1 MTLQEQLD
9 KAILFAIALHMDQLD
24 KNGENYILHPLAVMM
39 AVDTIEQKIVAVLHD
54 ILEDTAMTADRLRE
68 FRFSEE
74 IVEAICILTR
84 EKDMPYMQY
93 IEKVKSNELSRVVK
107 LADLQHN
114 MRDGC
119 PASLLDRYKKAYK
132 ILRATCLW

>member
-1 MTLQEQLD
+1 MTLHEQLY
-9 KAILFAIALHMDQLD
+9 KAILFSAVLHMGQVD
-24 KNGENYILHPLAVMM
+24 KNGEIYILHPLAVMM
-39 AVDTIEQKIVAVLHD
+39 TVDTIEQKIVAVLHD
-54 ILEDTAMTADRLRE
+54 ILENTNMTADKLRE
-68 FRFSEE
+68 FGFSEE

-114 MRDGC
+114 MREGC

-132 ILRATCLW
+132 ILSES